1 MKNLSLKQKIIQDI
15 SLTPKGRVVYFGML
29 GKRAG
34 VSGQVVGWILSGMK
48 EKENCPWHRVVAK
61 NGFISSKKLGY
72 KGFLQEQLLLKENVE
87 VVDSKVDMDKYMWTF
102 ENLSGLNL

>member
-15 SLTPKGRVVYFGML
+15 SLIPKGRVVYFGML
-29 GKRAG
+29 GKRVG
-34 VSGQVVGWILSGMK
+34 VSGQVVGWILSGMS
-48 EKENCPWHRVVAK
+48 ERENCPWHRVVAK

-87 VVDSKVDMDKYMWTF
+87 VLDDKVDMDKYTWAF
-102 ENLSGLNL
+102 EDSSNSHV